1 MKKMSGL
8 TTKSFFFSLN
18 FYSPSPNLS
27 ALQLNCPT
35 GLTLLER
42 QTLRQRKLLVR
53 SCKAFTHQG
62 KSASRQPPVGATG
75 SESLNCIVPKVSI
88 HPVPRLLALSTLWAQ
103 LPPVRPCE
111 AVCAAFI
118 GWAEEV
124 SATGEIDRV
133 RQLWASLTE
142 ADGFEKNGRGHRDGE
157 TPTF

>member
-1 MKKMSGL
+1 MG
-8 TTKSFFFSLN
+8 
-18 FYSPSPNLS
+18 
-27 ALQLNCPT
+27 
-35 GLTLLER
+35 ER
-42 QTLRQRKLLVR
+42 
-53 SCKAFTHQG
+53 F
-62 KSASRQPPVGATG
+62 PVTAVT
-75 SESLNCIVPKVSI
+75 SVTE
-88 HPVPRLLALSTLWAQ
+88 T
-103 LPPVRPCE
+103 PVRPCE